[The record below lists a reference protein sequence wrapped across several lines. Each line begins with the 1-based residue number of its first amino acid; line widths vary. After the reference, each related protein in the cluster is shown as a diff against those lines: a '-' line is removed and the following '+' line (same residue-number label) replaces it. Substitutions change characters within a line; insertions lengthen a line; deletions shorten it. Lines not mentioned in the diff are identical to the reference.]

1 MPALT
6 AMECAADTI
15 CCLPP
20 GLAAIDPKPA
30 KAPSTAAAPSSFA
43 SIEMGFGSDR
53 RAFAWRRP
61 LRET

>member
-20 GLAAIDPKPA
+20 GLAAIDPRPA
-30 KAPSTAAAPSSFA
+30 TAPNTAAAPSSFA
-43 SIEMGFGSDR
+43 SNEIGLGSER
-53 RAFAWRRP
+53 RALTGLCL